1 MRFEKMDDLE
11 VFQVGVE
18 IEKIGNEAIKTV
30 KKENRKMGIPL
41 VFSRNG
47 EIYYELPDGSVTK
60 ESPFRKN

>member
-11 VFQVGVE
+11 VFQIGVE

-30 KKENRKMGIPL
+30 KNENRKMGIPL

>member
-11 VFQVGVE
+11 VFQIGVE
-18 IEKIGNEAIKTV
+18 IEKIGNEAIKSV
-30 KKENRKMGIPL
+30 KSENRKMGIPL

>member
-1 MRFEKMDDLE
+1 MDDLE

>member
-11 VFQVGVE
+11 VFQIGVE
-18 IEKIGNEAIKTV
+18 IEKIGNEAIKIV
-30 KKENRKMGIPL
+30 KKENRKMGVPL

>member
-11 VFQVGVE
+11 VFQIGVE

>member
-1 MRFEKMDDLE
+1 MRFDKMDDLE
-11 VFQVGVE
+11 VFQIGVE

-47 EIYYELPDGSVTK
+47 EIYYELPDGKVTK

>member
-1 MRFEKMDDLE
+1 MIFEKMDDLA
-11 VFQVGVE
+11 VFQIGVE

-30 KKENRKMGIPL
+30 KKENKMMGIPL

-47 EIYYELPDGSVTK
+47 EIFYELPDGSVTK